1 MKLFYKVIAYLLML
15 LGVIH
20 TALTP
25 MFYKSFS
32 LRAVWFAGAGLAL
45 IYLGLLNIAT
55 EQVNQPRIFT
65 ICIAANLIGIAFG
78 VLIIFVLPE
87 IQAII
92 ALVLFLAITIS
103 SVYIR
108 LGLKVEASKK

>member
-1 MKLFYKVIAYLLML
+1 MRLFYKVITYLLML

-25 MFYKSFS
+25 MFYKDFS
-32 LRAVWFAGAGLAL
+32 LGAVWFAGAGLAL
-45 IYLGLLNIAT
+45 IYLGLLNIAA
-55 EQVNQPRIFT
+55 ERIYRDWILT
-65 ICIAANLIGIAFG
+65 ICIVANFISTAFG
-78 VLIIFVLPE
+78 VFIIFVLPE

-103 SVYIR
+103 SIYIR
-108 LGLKVEASKK
+108 LGLKTGSS